1 MIKDSIAD
9 KTTEAEKANIPEKST
24 LAEEA
29 TIPDK
34 EDKASEATIE
44 PMTDGPS
51 ADLSA
56 DSSLVPEAIKE
67 SLADKDA

>member
-1 MIKDSIAD
+1 
-9 KTTEAEKANIPEKST
+9 
-24 LAEEA
+24 
-29 TIPDK
+29 
-34 EDKASEATIE
+34 
-44 PMTDGPS
+44 MTDGPS